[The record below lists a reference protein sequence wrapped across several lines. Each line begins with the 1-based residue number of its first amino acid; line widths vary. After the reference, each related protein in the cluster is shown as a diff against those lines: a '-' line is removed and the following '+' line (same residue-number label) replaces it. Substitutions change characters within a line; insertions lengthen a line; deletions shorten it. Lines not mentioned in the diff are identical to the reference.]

1 MYISNLLSGPGS
13 DQLWDISKTKR
24 YTYGAPPCVGYIDGI
39 TCYNKKYPLYM
50 LKHEKLSTGSES
62 GFHKKMAAAA
72 RAGSGRSTDL
82 GGSGWQQCRARLDG
96 SSELGTDSEPRSHR
110 VA

>member
-1 MYISNLLSGPGS
+1 
-13 DQLWDISKTKR
+13 
-24 YTYGAPPCVGYIDGI
+24 
-39 TCYNKKYPLYM
+39 M

-82 GGSGWQQCRARLDG
+82 EAQAG
-96 SSELGTDSEPRSHR
+96 SSAGPGSTEALS
-110 VA
+110 

>member
-82 GGSGWQQCRARLDG
+82 EAQAG
-96 SSELGTDSEPRSHR
+96 SSAGPGSTEALS
-110 VA
+110 